1 MANISDD
8 LTWDTTTITLGGSTL
23 SDSIYVTSPSSSGIT
38 WGTGTTGINPSITL
52 NDTTIDW
59 NGTKTNETSL
69 KVSGDAVIDGDLTVG
84 GKSIMKSLEAIEE
97 RLAILKPNEELE
109 DRWDELRELRNRYMK
124 LEQEIIEKEKMWAML
139 KK

>member
-1 MANISDD
+1 MVNISDD
-8 LTWDTTTITLGGSTL
+8 LTWDATTTITLGGSTL
-23 SDSIYVTSPSSSGIT
+23 SDSIYVTSPLSTGVT
-38 WGTGTTGINPSITL
+38 WNTGTSPSVTL
-52 NDTTIDW
+52 SDTIDW
-59 NGTKTNETSL
+59 SNINNDSSL

-109 DRWDELRELRNRYMK
+109 ERWDELRELRNRYMK

>member
-1 MANISDD
+1 MASISDD
-8 LTWDTTTITLGGSTL
+8 LTWDATTTITLGGSTL
-23 SDSIYVTSPSSSGIT
+23 SDSIYVTSPLSTGVT
-38 WGTGTTGINPSITL
+38 WTTGTSPGVTL
-52 NDTTIDW
+52 SDTIDW
-59 NGTKTNETSL
+59 GNINNDSSL

-109 DRWDELRELRNRYMK
+109 ERWDELRELRNRYMQ

>member
-1 MANISDD
+1 
-8 LTWDTTTITLGGSTL
+8 
-23 SDSIYVTSPSSSGIT
+23 
-38 WGTGTTGINPSITL
+38 
-52 NDTTIDW
+52 
-59 NGTKTNETSL
+59 
-69 KVSGDAVIDGDLTVG
+69 
-84 GKSIMKSLEAIEE
+84 MKSLEAIEE

>member
-1 MANISDD
+1 MVNISDD
-8 LTWDTTTITLGGSTL
+8 LTWDATTTITLGGSTL
-23 SDSIYVTSPSSSGIT
+23 SDSIYVTSPLSTGVT
-38 WGTGTTGINPSITL
+38 WTTGTSPSVTL
-52 NDTTIDW
+52 SDTIDW
-59 NGTKTNETSL
+59 SNINNDSSL

-109 DRWDELRELRNRYMK
+109 ERWDELRELRNRYMK

>member
-8 LTWDTTTITLGGSTL
+8 LTWDATTTITLGGSTL
-23 SDSIYVTSPSSSGIT
+23 SDSIYVTSPLSTGVNWT
-38 WGTGTTGINPSITL
+38 TGTSPSVTL
-52 NDTTIDW
+52 SDTIDW
-59 NGTKTNETSL
+59 SNINNDSSL

-109 DRWDELRELRNRYMK
+109 ERWDELRELRNRYMK

>member
-8 LTWDTTTITLGGSTL
+8 LTWDATTTITLGGSTL
-23 SDSIYVTSPSSSGIT
+23 SDSIYVTSPLSTGVT
-38 WGTGTTGINPSITL
+38 WTTGTSPSVTL
-52 NDTTIDW
+52 SDTIDW
-59 NGTKTNETSL
+59 SNINNDSSL

-109 DRWDELRELRNRYMK
+109 ERWDELRELRNRYMK
-124 LEQEIIEKEKMWAML
+124 LQQEIIEKEKMWAML

>member
-8 LTWDTTTITLGGSTL
+8 LTWDATTTITLGGSTL
-23 SDSIYVTSPSSSGIT
+23 SDSIYVTSPLSTGVT
-38 WGTGTTGINPSITL
+38 WTTGTSPSVTL
-52 NDTTIDW
+52 SDTIDW
-59 NGTKTNETSL
+59 SNINNDSSL

-109 DRWDELRELRNRYMK
+109 ERWDELRELRNRYMK

>member
-8 LTWDTTTITLGGSTL
+8 LTWDATTTITLGGSTL
-23 SDSIYVTSPSSSGIT
+23 SDSIYVTSPLSTGVT
-38 WGTGTTGINPSITL
+38 WTTGTSPSVTL
-52 NDTTIDW
+52 SDTIDW
-59 NGTKTNETSL
+59 GNINNDSSL
-69 KVSGDAVIDGDLTVG
+69 KVSGNAVIDGDLTVG

-109 DRWDELRELRNRYMK
+109 ERWDELRELRNRYMK

>member
-38 WGTGTTGINPSITL
+38 WGTGTIPSVTL
-52 NDTTIDW
+52 SDTIDW
-59 NGTKTNETSL
+59 GMNNDSSL

-84 GKSIMKSLEAIEE
+84 GKSIIKSLEAIEE

-109 DRWDELRELRNRYMK
+109 DRWDELRELRNRYMQ

>member
-1 MANISDD
+1 MATTN
-8 LTWDTTTITLGGSTL
+8 WDHSTTITLGGSTL
-23 SDSIYVTSPSSSGIT
+23 SDSIYVTSPLSTGVT
-38 WGTGTTGINPSITL
+38 WTTGTSPSVTL
-52 NDTTIDW
+52 SDTIDW
-59 NGTKTNETSL
+59 GNINNDSSL